1 MPNDLF
7 FSNISLIPKNQPYL
21 DRPRI
26 HNLLEKA
33 AHSPIITVTAGAGYG
48 KTRAVYS
55 FARKYNAIT
64 IWLQLF
70 ERDNL
75 GWSFWGN
82 FCRAVEFIGSDTA
95 EKLREIGF
103 PDTDQKFDQYLRIP
117 RSYVLT
123 DWKYIFV
130 YDDFHRIRNPG
141 VLRFIE
147 RCVTSPFPN
156 ISSVLISRTETGLNT
171 VPMLSKGFLTRI
183 TEDDLRFTPEETREY
198 FRIQGLDVDS
208 GAYDDVCRDVEGWA
222 LAAHLAALTLKKLP
236 PGDSRVLPPV
246 KLNIIN
252 LIESEVISVIS
263 ADLRKFLIKISLID
277 HLSMDI
283 LSDIAGETTLLE
295 ELGRIGSFVSYDP
308 YLHIWQIYRLFLEYL
323 NGRQGELSDE
333 EKHDVY
339 FKAAQWCAANN
350 LKIDALSYYEKAG
363 AYEKVF
369 DILHSLPLLLPKSSG
384 EFLLEILD
392 RAPESLFTENPEA
405 SLARMRIFISLERF
419 EEADVGLRAIIA
431 RLEAEPS
438 GGDNNTLARCY
449 VNLGLSG
456 FMTCMHT
463 CDYSYVRSFQQ
474 AYHYYQQTG
483 EESGSNTPVAMLSSY
498 LCRVHS
504 AEQGEMERYIAALE
518 AAIPLALAG
527 YGGVAY
533 GMDDLARAEL
543 AFFRNDQDKA
553 EQMAY
558 QALFKAQE
566 KNQFEIAG
574 RAIFYLMRINIAGG
588 NPGKVAELIKQA
600 EALLNEPLYL
610 NRYIYYDIQLG
621 WLYSQIGRTGKI
633 APWLANDLAENNLNS
648 IASGL
653 DILVRSKY
661 YYVRGEYAKA
671 MEAIEKDSGKYS
683 LGGFLLGRI
692 ARRIM
697 EAVCLYAMKDVSG
710 ATLAMEEAYALALP
724 NGFDM
729 PFIEHGIN
737 LRPLYAAALKSR
749 RCSIPQ
755 EWLTRM
761 LRAASAYA
769 KKLYTAAENFRD
781 EQSKDKTPTV
791 FLRRRELSVLVGLS
805 RGLTR
810 QELAKAV
817 NISINTVKSV
827 IKSVYNKLG
836 AVNSADAVR
845 IATSMGILQNSDPG
859 RDDHRIKKVLTTN
872 ITQEH
877 FS

>member
-7 FSNISLIPKNQPYL
+7 FSNTTLIPENQIYL

-26 HNLLEKA
+26 HDLLEKA
-33 AHSPIITVTAGAGYG
+33 VRSPVVTVSAGAGYG
-48 KTRAVYS
+48 KTHAVYA
-55 FARKYNAIT
+55 FARKFNAIT

-82 FCRAVEFIGSDTA
+82 FCRAVEYISSDTA

-130 YDDFHRIRNPG
+130 YDDFHRIRDPG
-141 VLRFIE
+141 VLHFIE
-147 RCVTSPFPN
+147 RCVTSPFSN
-156 ISSVLISRTETGLNT
+156 ITSVLISRTETGINT
-171 VPMLSKGFLTRI
+171 VPMLSKGFLARI
-183 TEDDLRFTPEETREY
+183 TEEDLRFTPEETREY
-198 FRIQGLDVDS
+198 FRLQGLDVDS

-222 LAAHLAALTLKKLP
+222 LAVHLAALTLKKLP

-252 LIESEVISVIS
+252 LIESEVVSVIS

-283 LSDIAGETTLLE
+283 LSDIAGETALLE
-295 ELGRIGSFVSYDP
+295 DLGRIGSFVSYDP
-308 YLHIWQIYRLFLEYL
+308 YLHTWQVHRLFLEYL
-323 NGRQGELSDE
+323 SGKQGELSEE
-333 EKHDVY
+333 EKREVY
-339 FKAAQWCAANN
+339 LKAAGWCGANN
-350 LKIDALSYYEKAG
+350 LQIDALSYYEKAG

-369 DILHSLPLLLPKSSG
+369 EILYALPFLLPKSSG
-384 EFLLEILD
+384 KFLLEILD
-392 RAPESLFTENPEA
+392 RAPESLFADNPEA
-405 SLARMRIFISLERF
+405 NLARMRVLIALERF
-419 EEADVGLRAIIA
+419 EEAVAGLRAIIA
-431 RLEAEPS
+431 GLESGS
-438 GGDNNTLARCY
+438 GGDAYTLARCY
-449 VNLGLSG
+449 VSLGLIG
-456 FMTCMHT
+456 FVTCMYT
-463 CDYSYVRSFQQ
+463 RDYRYVDSFQQ
-474 AYHYYQQTG
+474 AYRYYHETG
-483 EESGSNTPVAMLSSY
+483 GESREATTVAMLSSY

-504 AEQGEMERYIAALE
+504 AERGEMERYIAALE
-518 AAIPLALAG
+518 AAVPLALEG
-527 YGGVAY
+527 YGGIAY
-533 GMDDLARAEL
+533 GMDDLAWAEL
-543 AFFRNDQDKA
+543 AFFRNDLDRA

-558 QALFKAQE
+558 QALFKAQK
-566 KNQFEIAG
+566 KNQFEVAG
-574 RAIFYLMRINIAGG
+574 RAIFYLMRINISTG
-588 NPGKVAELIKQA
+588 NSGRVAELIKRA
-600 EALLNEPLYL
+600 EALLEERLYV

-621 WLYSQIGRTGKI
+621 WLYCQIGRTGRI
-633 APWLANDLAENNLNS
+633 APWLKNDLAENNLNS

-671 MEAIEKDSGKYS
+671 MEAIKKDSGQYS

-692 ARRIM
+692 ARRIL
-697 EAVCLYAMKDVSG
+697 EAVCLYAMQDLPG
-710 ATLAMEEAYALALP
+710 AALALEDAYALALP

-729 PFIEHGIN
+729 PFIEHGVN
-737 LRPLYAAALKSR
+737 LRPLYAAVLKSR
-749 RCSIPQ
+749 RSSIPR

-769 KKLYTAAENFRD
+769 KKLDAAAENFGDSQR
-781 EQSKDKTPTV
+781 EEKAPAV

-810 QELAKAV
+810 QELAEAV

-845 IATSMGILQNSDPG
+845 IATGLGILQNSDSG
-859 RDDHRIKKVLTTN
+859 GEERKMRTVLTTN